1 MPKQNQEDY
10 LRTMYS
16 LYESS
21 EDKSLNS
28 VDIAEEMGIS
38 KAAVSKMLRKM
49 KEAKLIRMT
58 PYSSITFLSKG
69 FREAE
74 KVMYKHRIIEVFL
87 VEVLKVDKKE
97 VHMEAHALEHAF
109 SDESIKKLAKFLGSP
124 GICPCGNNI
133 PKMR

>member
-1 MPKQNQEDY
+1 MPKQNQENY

-16 LYESS
+16 LYENS
-21 EDKSLNS
+21 EDKNLSS

-49 KEAKLIRMT
+49 KEAKLIKMA
-58 PYSSITFLSKG
+58 PYSRITFLSKG
-69 FREAE
+69 FKEAE

-87 VEVLKVDKKE
+87 VEALKVDKRK

-109 SDESIKKLAKFLGSP
+109 SDESIKKLAEFLGSP
-124 GICPCGNNI
+124 EVCPCGKNI